1 MPPVNPHS
9 IVARAGAQGGSIT
22 GISDGGVFDPTE
34 FDAKTDPVVADK
46 VVIQDT
52 EASDAPKVTT
62 ITNLAKATG
71 ERFAGAN
78 ATSALSESN
87 GVGKVNIGST
97 TANTD
102 PAPADK
108 VLIETDGVN
117 KSATITNLVKAIG
130 EVAAGTNATSSL
142 SEANGV
148 MRVNINGT
156 TGKDEPVAADA
167 ILLNDSENG
176 NINKSATITN
186 LAKPIGEIVAGA
198 NATSGLS
205 EVDGVCRVNINGV
218 ADKTAP
224 VAADSL
230 LMNDSENGNINKEVT
245 AANLC
250 KALAGTLAG
259 VEATN
264 GLTSSAGVLTVAAKI
279 AHLEA
284 ALLKGTTVIPM
295 SFETG
300 EQMALKVYFN
310 HKVTIDKIRGI
321 VTTAIAGTDDGTIT
335 AANGDGDMATGV
347 LTATAGDPLATEY
360 SASPTTN
367 NVIAQ
372 DGYVSLTSAKATAG
386 GRMLVTL
393 EWTRTA

>member
-1 MPPVNPHS
+1 
-9 IVARAGAQGGSIT
+9 
-22 GISDGGVFDPTE
+22 VFDPTE

-52 EASDAPKVTT
+52 EANDAPKVTT

-186 LAKPIGEIVAGA
+186 LAKPIGEIVAGT

-205 EVDGVCRVNINGV
+205 EVDGVCRVNISGV

-360 SASPTTN
+360 FAIPTTN

>member
-9 IVARAGAQGGSIT
+9 IVARAGAQGGSIK

-52 EASDAPKVTT
+52 DASDAPKVT
-62 ITNLAKATG
+62 
-71 ERFAGAN
+71 
-78 ATSALSESN
+78 
-87 GVGKVNIGST
+87 
-97 TANTD
+97 
-102 PAPADK
+102 
-108 VLIETDGVN
+108 
-117 KSATITNLVKAIG
+117 
-130 EVAAGTNATSSL
+130 
-142 SEANGV
+142 
-148 MRVNINGT
+148 
-156 TGKDEPVAADA
+156 
-167 ILLNDSENG
+167 
-176 NINKSATITN
+176 TITN

-205 EVDGVCRVNINGV
+205 EVDGVCRVNISGV

-264 GLTSSAGVLTVAAKI
+264 GLTSSDGVLTVAAKI

-335 AANGDGDMATGV
+335 AANSDGDMATGV
-347 LTATAGDPLATEY
+347 LTATAGDLPATEY
-360 SASPTTN
+360 FASPTNN

>member
-108 VLIETDGVN
+108 VLIETGGVN

-295 SFETG
+295 SFEAG

-310 HKVTIDKIRGI
+310 HKVTINKIRGI

-335 AANGDGDMATGV
+335 AASGDGVMATGV
-347 LTATAGDPLATEY
+347 LTATAGDPLAKEY
-360 SASPTTN
+360 SAIPTTN

-372 DGYVSLTSAKATAG
+372 DGYVSLTSDKSNVG
-386 GRMLVTL
+386 GRVLVTL

>member
-9 IVARAGAQGGSIT
+9 ILAHARGGVT
-22 GISDGGVFDPTE
+22 GISDAGVFDPTE

-52 EASDAPKVTT
+52 EANDAPKVTT

-87 GVGKVNIGST
+87 GVGKVNIGGT

-186 LAKPIGEIVAGA
+186 LAKPIGEIVAGT

-205 EVDGVCRVNINGV
+205 EVDGVCRVNISGV

-230 LMNDSENGNINKEVT
+230 LLNDSENGNINKEVT

>member
-1 MPPVNPHS
+1 MQPVNPHS
-9 IVARAGAQGGSIT
+9 ILAHARGGVT
-22 GISDGGVFDPTE
+22 GISDAGVFDPTE

-52 EASDAPKVTT
+52 EANDAPKVTT
-62 ITNLAKATG
+62 ITNLSKATG

-87 GVGKVNIGST
+87 GVGKVNIGGT
-97 TANTD
+97 TANAD

-108 VLIETDGVN
+108 VLIETGGV
-117 KSATITNLVKAIG
+117 
-130 EVAAGTNATSSL
+130 
-142 SEANGV
+142 
-148 MRVNINGT
+148 
-156 TGKDEPVAADA
+156 
-167 ILLNDSENG
+167 
-176 NINKSATITN
+176 NKSATITN

-205 EVDGVCRVNINGV
+205 EVDGVCRVNISGV

-264 GLTSSAGVLTVAAKI
+264 GLTSSTGVLTVAAKI

-310 HKVTIDKIRGI
+310 HKVTVNKIRGI

-372 DGYVSLTSAKATAG
+372 DGYVSLTSLKSTAG
-386 GRMLVTL
+386 GKVLVTV

>member
-108 VLIETDGVN
+108 VLIETGGVN

-205 EVDGVCRVNINGV
+205 EVDGVCRVNISGV

-264 GLTSSAGVLTVAAKI
+264 GLTSSLGVLTVAAKI

-372 DGYVSLTSAKATAG
+372 DGYVSLTSAKETAG

>member
-9 IVARAGAQGGSIT
+9 ILAHARGGVT
-22 GISDGGVFDPTE
+22 GISDAGVFDPTE
-34 FDAKTDPVVADK
+34 LDAKTDPVVADK

-108 VLIETDGVN
+108 VLIETGGVN

-142 SEANGV
+142 SEADGV

-167 ILLNDSENG
+167 ILLNDSEDG

-186 LAKPIGEIVAGA
+186 LAKPIGEIVAGD

-205 EVDGVCRVNINGV
+205 EVDGVCRVNISGV
-218 ADKTAP
+218 DDKTEP

-284 ALLKGTTVIPM
+284 ALRKGTTVIPM
-295 SFETG
+295 SFEAS
-300 EQMALKVYFN
+300 EQMDLKVYFN

-321 VTTAIAGTDDGTIT
+321 VTTAITGNDDGTIT
-335 AANGDGDMATGV
+335 AASVDGDMATGV
-347 LTATAGDPLATEY
+347 LTAKAGDPLETEY

-372 DGYVSLTSAKATAG
+372 DGYVSLTSAKSDGG
-386 GRMLVTL
+386 GRVLVTL

>member
-52 EASDAPKVTT
+52 EASDAPKVAT
-62 ITNLAKATG
+62 ITNVAKATG

-108 VLIETDGVN
+108 VLIETGGVN

-205 EVDGVCRVNINGV
+205 EVDGVCRVNISGV

-310 HKVTIDKIRGI
+310 HKVTVNKIRGI

-372 DGYVSLTSAKATAG
+372 DGYVSLTSAKANAG

>member
-9 IVARAGAQGGSIT
+9 ILAHARGGVT
-22 GISDGGVFDPTE
+22 GISDAGVFDPTE

-52 EASDAPKVTT
+52 EANDAPKVTT

-87 GVGKVNIGST
+87 GVGKVNIGGT

-142 SEANGV
+142 SEADGV

-205 EVDGVCRVNINGV
+205 EVDGVCRVNISGV
-218 ADKTAP
+218 DDKTEP

-360 SASPTTN
+360 SAIPTTN
-367 NVIAQ
+367 NVITQ
-372 DGYVSLTSAKATAG
+372 DGYVSLTSAKSTAG

>member
-9 IVARAGAQGGSIT
+9 ILAHARGGAT
-22 GISDGGVFDPTE
+22 GISDAGVFDPTE

-52 EASDAPKVTT
+52 EASDAPKVT
-62 ITNLAKATG
+62 
-71 ERFAGAN
+71 
-78 ATSALSESN
+78 
-87 GVGKVNIGST
+87 
-97 TANTD
+97 
-102 PAPADK
+102 
-108 VLIETDGVN
+108 
-117 KSATITNLVKAIG
+117 
-130 EVAAGTNATSSL
+130 
-142 SEANGV
+142 
-148 MRVNINGT
+148 
-156 TGKDEPVAADA
+156 
-167 ILLNDSENG
+167 
-176 NINKSATITN
+176 
-186 LAKPIGEIVAGA
+186 
-198 NATSGLS
+198 
-205 EVDGVCRVNINGV
+205 
-218 ADKTAP
+218 
-224 VAADSL
+224 
-230 LMNDSENGNINKEVT
+230 T

-300 EQMALKVYFN
+300 EQMTLKVYFN
-310 HKVTIDKIRGI
+310 HKVTINKIRGI
-321 VTTAIAGTDDGTIT
+321 VTTAIAGTDNGTIT

-372 DGYVSLTSAKATAG
+372 DGYVSLTSAKSTAG

>member
-9 IVARAGAQGGSIT
+9 ILAHARGGVT
-22 GISDGGVFDPTE
+22 GISDAGVFDPTE

-52 EASDAPKVTT
+52 EANDAPKVTT

-186 LAKPIGEIVAGA
+186 LAKPIGEIVAGT

-205 EVDGVCRVNINGV
+205 EVDGVCRVNISGV

-230 LMNDSENGNINKEVT
+230 LLNDSENGNINKEVT

>member
-108 VLIETDGVN
+108 VLIETGGVN

-205 EVDGVCRVNINGV
+205 EVDGVCRVNISGV

-230 LMNDSENGNINKEVT
+230 LLNDSENGNINKEVT

-321 VTTAIAGTDDGTIT
+321 VTTAIAGTDNGTIT

>member
-9 IVARAGAQGGSIT
+9 ILAHARGGVT
-22 GISDGGVFDPTE
+22 GISDAGVFDPTE

-52 EASDAPKVTT
+52 EANGAPKVTT

-87 GVGKVNIGST
+87 GVGKVNIGGT

-108 VLIETDGVN
+108 VLIETGGVN

-142 SEANGV
+142 SEADGV

-167 ILLNDSENG
+167 ILLNDSEDG

-186 LAKPIGEIVAGA
+186 LAKPIGEIVAGT

-205 EVDGVCRVNINGV
+205 EVDGVCRVNISGV
-218 ADKTAP
+218 DDKTKP

-230 LMNDSENGNINKEVT
+230 LLNDSEDGNTNKEVT

-295 SFETG
+295 SFEPG

-321 VTTAIAGTDDGTIT
+321 VTTAIAGTSDGTIT
-335 AANGDGDMATGV
+335 VANGDGDITGV
-347 LTATAGDPLATEY
+347 LTAKADDPLATEY

-372 DGYVSLTSAKATAG
+372 DGYVSLTSDKADAG

>member
-9 IVARAGAQGGSIT
+9 ILAHARGGVT
-22 GISDGGVFDPTE
+22 GISDAGVFDPTE

-52 EASDAPKVTT
+52 EANDAPKVTT

-87 GVGKVNIGST
+87 GVGKVNIGGT

-205 EVDGVCRVNINGV
+205 EVDGVCRVNISGV
-218 ADKTAP
+218 DDKTEP

-335 AANGDGDMATGV
+335 AASVDGDMAAGV
-347 LTATAGDPLATEY
+347 LTATAGDPLATAY

-372 DGYVSLTSAKATAG
+372 DGYVSLTSDKATAG
-386 GRMLVTL
+386 GRVLVTL

>member
-9 IVARAGAQGGSIT
+9 ILAHARGGVT
-22 GISDGGVFDPTE
+22 GISDAGVFDPTE

-52 EASDAPKVTT
+52 EANDAPKVTT

-108 VLIETDGVN
+108 VLIETGGVN

-142 SEANGV
+142 SEADGV

-167 ILLNDSENG
+167 ILLNDSEDG

-186 LAKPIGEIVAGA
+186 LAKPIGEIVAGD

-205 EVDGVCRVNINGV
+205 EVDGVCRVNISGV
-218 ADKTAP
+218 DDKTEP

-230 LMNDSENGNINKEVT
+230 LLNDSENDNINKEVT

-300 EQMALKVYFN
+300 EQMTLKVYFN
-310 HKVTIDKIRGI
+310 HKVTINQIRGI
-321 VTTAIAGTDDGTIT
+321 VTTAIAGNDDGTIT
-335 AANGDGDMATGV
+335 AASVDGAMATGV
-347 LTATAGDPLATEY
+347 LTATAGDTLATEY

-386 GRMLVTL
+386 GRVLVTL

>member
-1 MPPVNPHS
+1 MPAVNPHS
-9 IVARAGAQGGSIT
+9 IVARSGAQGGSIT

-34 FDAKTDPVVADK
+34 FSAKTDPVVADK

-52 EASDAPKVTT
+52 EASDAPKV
-62 ITNLAKATG
+62 
-71 ERFAGAN
+71 
-78 ATSALSESN
+78 
-87 GVGKVNIGST
+87 
-97 TANTD
+97 
-102 PAPADK
+102 
-108 VLIETDGVN
+108 
-117 KSATITNLVKAIG
+117 
-130 EVAAGTNATSSL
+130 
-142 SEANGV
+142 
-148 MRVNINGT
+148 
-156 TGKDEPVAADA
+156 
-167 ILLNDSENG
+167 
-176 NINKSATITN
+176 ATITN
-186 LAKPIGEIVAGA
+186 LAKPIGEIVAGT

-264 GLTSSAGVLTVAAKI
+264 GLTSSTGVLTVAAKI

-284 ALLKGTTVIPM
+284 ALLKGTTVIPT

-300 EQMALKVYFN
+300 EQMDLKVYFN
-310 HKVTIDKIRGI
+310 HKVTVNKIRGI
-321 VTTAIAGTDDGTIT
+321 VTTVIAGADDGTIT
-335 AANGDGDMATGV
+335 AANADGYMANGV
-347 LTATAGDPLATEY
+347 ITATAGDTIATEY
-360 SASPTTN
+360 EVSPTTN
-367 NVIAQ
+367 NVIAE
-372 DGYVSLTSAKATAG
+372 DGYISLTSLKSTAG
-386 GRMLVTL
+386 GKVLVTV

>member
-9 IVARAGAQGGSIT
+9 IVARAGAQGGSIK

-52 EASDAPKVTT
+52 EASGAPKVTT

-108 VLIETDGVN
+108 VLIETGGVN

-186 LAKPIGEIVAGA
+186 LAKPIGEIVAGV

-205 EVDGVCRVNINGV
+205 EVDGVCRVNISGV

-295 SFETG
+295 SFEPG

-335 AANGDGDMATGV
+335 AASGDGDMATGV
-347 LTATAGDPLATEY
+347 LTATAGDPLATER

>member
-108 VLIETDGVN
+108 VLIETGGVN

-205 EVDGVCRVNINGV
+205 EVDGVCRVNISGV

>member
-9 IVARAGAQGGSIT
+9 IVARAGAQGGSIK

-52 EASDAPKVTT
+52 DANDAPKVT
-62 ITNLAKATG
+62 
-71 ERFAGAN
+71 
-78 ATSALSESN
+78 
-87 GVGKVNIGST
+87 
-97 TANTD
+97 
-102 PAPADK
+102 
-108 VLIETDGVN
+108 
-117 KSATITNLVKAIG
+117 
-130 EVAAGTNATSSL
+130 
-142 SEANGV
+142 
-148 MRVNINGT
+148 
-156 TGKDEPVAADA
+156 
-167 ILLNDSENG
+167 
-176 NINKSATITN
+176 TITN

-205 EVDGVCRVNINGV
+205 EVDGVCRVNISGV

-230 LMNDSENGNINKEVT
+230 LMNDSENGNTNKEVT

-264 GLTSSAGVLTVAAKI
+264 GLKSSDGVLTVAAKI

-295 SFETG
+295 SFEAG

-310 HKVTIDKIRGI
+310 HKVTINKIRGI

-335 AANGDGDMATGV
+335 AANADGDMATGV
-347 LTATAGDPLATEY
+347 ITATASDALATEY
-360 SASPTTN
+360 AVSPTTN

-372 DGYVSLTSAKATAG
+372 DGYVSLTSAKSDGG
-386 GRMLVTL
+386 GRVLVTL

>member
-1 MPPVNPHS
+1 MPAVNPHS
-9 IVARAGAQGGSIT
+9 IVARSGAQGGSIT

-34 FDAKTDPVVADK
+34 FSAKTDPVVADK

-52 EASDAPKVTT
+52 EASDAPKVAT

-71 ERFAGAN
+71 ERFAGNN
-78 ATSALSESN
+78 ATSALSETN

-97 TANTD
+97 TANAD

-108 VLIETDGVN
+108 VLIETGGVN
-117 KSATITNLVKAIG
+117 KSATITNLVKAVG

-142 SEANGV
+142 SEADGV

-167 ILLNDSENG
+167 VLLNDSENG

-186 LAKPIGEIVAGA
+186 LAKPIGEIVAGTT
-198 NATSGLS
+198 ATSGLS

-218 ADKTAP
+218 DPKTAP

-264 GLTSSAGVLTVAAKI
+264 GLTSSTGVLTVAAKI

-300 EQMALKVYFN
+300 EQMDLKVYFN
-310 HKVTIDKIRGI
+310 HKVTVNKIRGI
-321 VTTAIAGTDDGTIT
+321 VTTVIAGADDGTIT
-335 AANGDGDMATGV
+335 AANADGYMANGV
-347 LTATAGDPLATEY
+347 ITATAGDTLATEY
-360 SASPTTN
+360 EVSPTTN
-367 NVIAQ
+367 NVIAE
-372 DGYVSLTSAKATAG
+372 DGYISLTSLKSTAG
-386 GRMLVTL
+386 GKVLVTV

>member
-9 IVARAGAQGGSIT
+9 IVARAGAQGGSIK

-52 EASDAPKVTT
+52 EANDAPKVT
-62 ITNLAKATG
+62 
-71 ERFAGAN
+71 
-78 ATSALSESN
+78 
-87 GVGKVNIGST
+87 
-97 TANTD
+97 
-102 PAPADK
+102 
-108 VLIETDGVN
+108 
-117 KSATITNLVKAIG
+117 
-130 EVAAGTNATSSL
+130 
-142 SEANGV
+142 
-148 MRVNINGT
+148 
-156 TGKDEPVAADA
+156 
-167 ILLNDSENG
+167 
-176 NINKSATITN
+176 TITN

-205 EVDGVCRVNINGV
+205 EVDGVCRVNISGV

-230 LMNDSENGNINKEVT
+230 LLNDSENGNINKEVT

-295 SFETG
+295 SFEAG

-321 VTTAIAGTDDGTIT
+321 VTTAIEGTDNGTIT
-335 AANGDGDMATGV
+335 AANGDGDITGV
-347 LTATAGDPLATEY
+347 LTATAGAHLATEC
-360 SASPTTN
+360 SAIPTTN

-372 DGYVSLTSAKATAG
+372 DGYVSLTSAKDTVG

>member
-97 TANTD
+97 TANAD

-108 VLIETDGVN
+108 VLIETGGVN

-321 VTTAIAGTDDGTIT
+321 VTTAIAGTDDGTVT
-335 AANGDGDMATGV
+335 AASGDGDMATGV
-347 LTATAGDPLATEY
+347 LTATAGDPLANEY

-393 EWTRTA
+393 EWTRTV

>member
-1 MPPVNPHS
+1 
-9 IVARAGAQGGSIT
+9 
-22 GISDGGVFDPTE
+22 VFDPTE

-52 EASDAPKVTT
+52 EANDAPKVTT

-87 GVGKVNIGST
+87 GVGKVNIGGT

-108 VLIETDGVN
+108 VLIETGGVN

-142 SEANGV
+142 SEADGV

-167 ILLNDSENG
+167 ILLNDSEDG

-186 LAKPIGEIVAGA
+186 LAKPIGEIVTGT

-205 EVDGVCRVNINGV
+205 EVDGVCRVNISGV

-230 LMNDSENGNINKEVT
+230 LMNDSENGNINKKVT

-321 VTTAIAGTDDGTIT
+321 VTTAIAGTGDGTIT
-335 AANGDGDMATGV
+335 AASVDGDMATGV
-347 LTATAGDPLATEY
+347 LTAKAGDPLATEY

-372 DGYVSLTSAKATAG
+372 DGYVSLTSAKSTAG

>member
-9 IVARAGAQGGSIT
+9 IVARAGAQGGSIR

-97 TANTD
+97 TANAD

-108 VLIETDGVN
+108 VLIETGGVN

-142 SEANGV
+142 SEADGV

-176 NINKSATITN
+176 NTNKSATITN

-205 EVDGVCRVNINGV
+205 EVDGVCRVNISGV
-218 ADKTAP
+218 ADKIAP

-230 LMNDSENGNINKEVT
+230 LLNDSENDNINKEVT

-264 GLTSSAGVLTVAAKI
+264 GLTSSEGVLTVAAKI

-295 SFETG
+295 SFETD
-300 EQMALKVYFN
+300 EQMTLKVYFN
-310 HKVTIDKIRGI
+310 HKVTINKIRGI

-335 AANGDGDMATGV
+335 AANSDDDMATGV
-347 LTATAGDPLATEY
+347 LTATAGDPLAKEY
-360 SASPTTN
+360 FAIPTTN

-372 DGYVSLTSAKATAG
+372 DGYVSLTSAKETAG

>member
-9 IVARAGAQGGSIT
+9 ILAHARGGVT
-22 GISDGGVFDPTE
+22 GISDAGVFDPTE

-97 TANTD
+97 TANAD

-108 VLIETDGVN
+108 VLIETGGVN

-142 SEANGV
+142 SEADGV

-167 ILLNDSENG
+167 ILLNDSEAG

-205 EVDGVCRVNINGV
+205 EVDGVCRVNISGV
-218 ADKTAP
+218 ADKTEP

-321 VTTAIAGTDDGTIT
+321 ATTAITGTGDGTIT
-335 AANGDGDMATGV
+335 AASVDGDMATGV
-347 LTATAGDPLATEY
+347 LTAKAGDSLATEY

-372 DGYVSLTSAKATAG
+372 DGYVSLTSAKSDGG
-386 GRMLVTL
+386 GRVLVTL

>member
-62 ITNLAKATG
+62 ITNLAK
-71 ERFAGAN
+71 
-78 ATSALSESN
+78 
-87 GVGKVNIGST
+87 
-97 TANTD
+97 
-102 PAPADK
+102 
-108 VLIETDGVN
+108 
-117 KSATITNLVKAIG
+117 
-130 EVAAGTNATSSL
+130 
-142 SEANGV
+142 
-148 MRVNINGT
+148 
-156 TGKDEPVAADA
+156 
-167 ILLNDSENG
+167 
-176 NINKSATITN
+176 
-186 LAKPIGEIVAGA
+186 PIGEIVAGT

-205 EVDGVCRVNINGV
+205 EVDGVCRVNISGV

-264 GLTSSAGVLTVAAKI
+264 GLKSSAGVLTVAAKI

-347 LTATAGDPLATEY
+347 LTATAGDPPATEY
-360 SASPTTN
+360 SAIPTTN

-372 DGYVSLTSAKATAG
+372 DGYVSLTSAKETVG